1 MSTKSDKA
9 DMEVTREIS
18 ELIKKRSSY
27 KGRITI
33 FSGFLKSLD
42 TSAITSKD
50 ISEIEMRL
58 ESSSNSNAT
67 SFSSGKCPKC
77 SEDHKLNNC
86 PQFLALSNEARLQLL
101 PSFKVC
107 FNCFCSGH
115 YANHCKK
122 PGCKL
127 CKRRHNT
134 LIHVADT
141 TKTKPVVPSGRTDNN
156 NIVSSSPPATST
168 DVNPSLT
175 LSASV
180 AASCHQVQGHRVDVL
195 LSTVLIKLY
204 DSNNREHLARAI
216 LDSGSTSCLMTDK
229 MYRQLNLPYTPIN
242 KSIMGINSVASQ
254 INKMCLVSLKSL
266 DETFMTNLRCFVLPS
281 ITNNVPCHS
290 LDISTLNIPSD
301 VCLADPYFHT
311 PASVDFIIG
320 ADIFWDILGSQ
331 RLDLGAGKP
340 TLYETKLGWIVSGPL
355 VNSNAT
361 SLPNT
366 ICNLVQLDAAAS
378 NSFHEQ
384 IQHQLE
390 RFWSLE
396 DVTDCSATSPEYKLC
411 EDHFM
416 TNTTRLPDGRFCLGI
431 ECDDERIS
439 EIITHDFYVDDLLS
453 GGDDLSDVKNMR
465 DRLTSVLASACF
477 PLRKWQS
484 NEPQLVSELAHSSR
498 NLNIGGN
505 EPSKTLGLGWQ
516 AVADELCFP
525 TSHSIAKTELVCTK
539 RSMLSIISQ
548 IFDPLGLVSPVVIS
562 LKMLLQ
568 KLWLHKLSWDEPLT
582 PDIESVWS
590 DVIKKL
596 HHLNNICVPRRVI
609 IDSFKRLEFHVFSDA
624 SERAYGA
631 CLYVRSINESGKILV
646 RLLVSKSRVAPIKA
660 TTIPRLELCGALVG
674 ARLYNKVVK
683 SLRVKA
689 ASTVFW
695 TDSTILLG
703 WLKMLPFK
711 LHTFVR
717 NRIGEIL
724 DLTGDCVWRH
734 VPTEYNPADYIS
746 RGVSVESIQA
756 LDMWWSG
763 PSFLKEPE
771 VSWPLNSVNMES
783 LPEMR
788 EFSCVAQMDVIHN
801 VNNFI
806 QFNRFYKFNRLR
818 RAVAYM
824 LRFID
829 ACRRRP
835 LAGNYLSEVELR
847 NALNVIIRVSQMESF
862 S

>member
-1 MSTKSDKA
+1 MRHLLTKFHSVAISPPRKGPSAYLGLHDNAPRLLDLIYQSSPTMSTKSDKA

-50 ISEIEMRL
+50 ISEIEMRLGKLESLYASYDETQTRLECIADCETQLLERDEFESRYYKILCRAQEIIATHKKSPVPSECCSHSGTNNNNKPIRTDLIESIECHTLQNTTQRNINTKSSKHKTMVSL

-281 ITNNVPCHS
+281 ITNTVPCHS

-301 VCLADPYFHT
+301 
-311 PASVDFIIG
+311 
-320 ADIFWDILGSQ
+320 
-331 RLDLGAGKP
+331 
-340 TLYETKLGWIVSGPL
+340 
-355 VNSNAT
+355 
-361 SLPNT
+361 
-366 ICNLVQLDAAAS
+366 
-378 NSFHEQ
+378 
-384 IQHQLE
+384 
-390 RFWSLE
+390 
-396 DVTDCSATSPEYKLC
+396 
-411 EDHFM
+411 
-416 TNTTRLPDGRFCLGI
+416 
-431 ECDDERIS
+431 
-439 EIITHDFYVDDLLS
+439 
-453 GGDDLSDVKNMR
+453 
-465 DRLTSVLASACF
+465 
-477 PLRKWQS
+477 S

-505 EPSKTLGLGWQ
+505 EPSKTL
-516 AVADELCFP
+516 VA
-525 TSHSIAKTELVCTK
+525 
-539 RSMLSIISQ
+539 
-548 IFDPLGLVSPVVIS
+548 
-562 LKMLLQ
+562 
-568 KLWLHKLSWDEPLT
+568 
-582 PDIESVWS
+582 
-590 DVIKKL
+590 
-596 HHLNNICVPRRVI
+596 
-609 IDSFKRLEFHVFSDA
+609 
-624 SERAYGA
+624 
-631 CLYVRSINESGKILV
+631 
-646 RLLVSKSRVAPIKA
+646 RVAEIK
-660 TTIPRLELCGALVG
+660 TSTG
-674 ARLYNKVVK
+674 VV
-683 SLRVKA
+683 
-689 ASTVFW
+689 
-695 TDSTILLG
+695 
-703 WLKMLPFK
+703 
-711 LHTFVR
+711 
-717 NRIGEIL
+717 
-724 DLTGDCVWRH
+724 
-734 VPTEYNPADYIS
+734 
-746 RGVSVESIQA
+746 
-756 LDMWWSG
+756 
-763 PSFLKEPE
+763 
-771 VSWPLNSVNMES
+771 
-783 LPEMR
+783 
-788 EFSCVAQMDVIHN
+788 
-801 VNNFI
+801 
-806 QFNRFYKFNRLR
+806 R
-818 RAVAYM
+818 R
-824 LRFID
+824 
-829 ACRRRP
+829 
-835 LAGNYLSEVELR
+835 
-847 NALNVIIRVSQMESF
+847 SF
-862 S
+862 SKICPLPIGDNQ